1 MGFFIIA
8 VIVILIIFIR
18 KKYKAYLA
26 KKRADLLEK
35 YKDEQLV
42 DLIMK
47 KMFRMDM
54 TEEQLIDSIGKP
66 DVIDR
71 KILKTK
77 TKEIWK

>member
-47 KMFRMDM
+47 KMFRMDN
-54 TEEQLIDSIGKP
+54 
-66 DVIDR
+66 
-71 KILKTK
+71 
-77 TKEIWK
+77 